1 MIHLLSLFQSAGRH
15 VFLFVCIFC
24 AGVAAGVVL
33 NRHFSHTYSP
43 KSLIET
49 KQISGE
55 SIKVKNLV
63 TEGSSFSFT
72 TIADGKGEAVTTIS
86 KEAIPE
92 ARDFIN
98 RTSTISV
105 SAGYFFSGSYCEPFV
120 GTGYLKRFGNFSAG
134 GGVMFSRHIAGAYA
148 SAQLGL

>member
-1 MIHLLSLFQSAGRH
+1 MIHLIELLQSAGRYVLLC
-15 VFLFVCIFC
+15 VFIFC
-24 AGVAAGVVL
+24 AGFISGIVL
-33 NRHFSHTYSP
+33 NNHLSHGNSP
-43 KSLIET
+43 KNLIET
-49 KQISGE
+49 KRISGE
-55 SIKVKNLV
+55 SIKVNNLR

-72 TIADGKGEAVTTIS
+72 TIAGGKGEAVTTIS

-98 RTSTISV
+98 RTNTISV
-105 SAGYFFSGSYCEPFV
+105 SAGYFYSGSYCEPFV